1 MEQNKSLA
9 LSESGFELNDGGF
22 ELKGA
27 CRERQ
32 IEGPELRTQ
41 RPSRRNSLYEVL

>member
-1 MEQNKSLA
+1 MEQQKNLA
-9 LSESGFELNDGGF
+9 LSESGFELKDVGF

-32 IEGPELRTQ
+32 NDGLELRTQ
-41 RPSRRNSLYEVL
+41 RSSRCNSLFEVL